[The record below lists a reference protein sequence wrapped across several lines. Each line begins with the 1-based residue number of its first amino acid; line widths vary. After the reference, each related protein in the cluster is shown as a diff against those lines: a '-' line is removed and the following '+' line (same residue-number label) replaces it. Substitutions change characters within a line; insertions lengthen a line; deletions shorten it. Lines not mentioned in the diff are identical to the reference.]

1 MHVSVGEDTGQ
12 HRKRSDRHGRAHEQ
26 RGREDVMHV
35 MTAGQPRTEPDPSD
49 NGRMIELTDTLA
61 ATRSRP
67 RIRRRSSRYPTA
79 NMNITTPR
87 LASALNGGLSVTGT
101 VSP

>member
-1 MHVSVGEDTGQ
+1 M
-12 HRKRSDRHGRAHEQ
+12 
-26 RGREDVMHV
+26 
-35 MTAGQPRTEPDPSD
+35 
-49 NGRMIELTDTLA
+49 ELTDTLA

-87 LASALNGGLSVTGT
+87 LASALNGCLR
-101 VSP
+101 VSGNSAVVILP

>member
-1 MHVSVGEDTGQ
+1 
-12 HRKRSDRHGRAHEQ
+12 
-26 RGREDVMHV
+26 
-35 MTAGQPRTEPDPSD
+35 
-49 NGRMIELTDTLA
+49 MIELTDTLA

-87 LASALNGGLSVTGT
+87 LASALNGGLSVTGNS
-101 VSP
+101 VAVILP